1 MSFRD
6 YDEYEMSQYA
16 QPPEGFVPEEV
27 QSTLDKAKDWLE
39 LVVHHIYETGNVD
52 DLEYA
57 LEELCAHLDVELP
70 HYLPKVVQRP
80 GAMQILAQQLTQPLF
95 KSKYDHI

>member
-27 QSTLDKAKDWLE
+27 QETMDKAKDWLE
-39 LVVHHIYETGNVD
+39 LVVYHIYETGDINE
-52 DLEYA
+52 LEYA
-57 LEELCAHLDVELP
+57 LEELCAHMDVKLP
-70 HYLPKVVQRP
+70 AYLPKIEKRR
-80 GAMQILAQQLTQPLF
+80 GAKELLSQLITPF
-95 KSKYDHI
+95 CKGNSVNI